1 MSSGNSVIGRFRG
14 GHGVLTEVPPEQA
27 GTLHVVQRRA
37 AMEGIEQQQLTPTL
51 AALATQIH
59 PSAVIPLSI
68 AAGAGQAAG
77 KVVWYHATLRS
88 MEMPWMQR
96 RLEKPKFKARYERW
110 HQVINGHPWTG
121 AGLTFASG
129 LVGIPP
135 LLVMGVL
142 GGALRMNQ
150 TVFFGAIFLGRTLQ
164 SWAILAG
171 LTSLL
176 GLTSL
181 GH

>member
-1 MSSGNSVIGRFRG
+1 MKAI
-14 GHGVLTEVPPEQA
+14 L
-27 GTLHVVQRRA
+27 GTLGYSILGSVVPLFNVELYLVAIA
-37 AMEGIEQQQLTPTL
+37 AAIPE
-51 AALATQIH
+51 
-59 PSAVIPLSI
+59 SAIIPVSI

-77 KVVWYHATLRS
+77 KVVWYHASLRS
-88 MEMPWMQR
+88 MSMPWMQR

-110 HQVINGHPWTG
+110 HKVVNGHPLAG

-129 LVGIPP
+129 LVGVPP

-150 TVFFGAIFLGRTLQ
+150 VLFFGAIFLGRTLQ

-171 LTSLL
+171 FVSLL
-176 GLTSL
+176 GLTAW

>member
-1 MSSGNSVIGRFRG
+1 VRLGAPGAWCVKAILATLGFSLLGSVIPIFN
-14 GHGVLTEVPPEQA
+14 VE
-27 GTLHVVQRRA
+27 
-37 AMEGIEQQQLTPTL
+37 IYL
-51 AALATQIH
+51 AALATQIE

-77 KVVWYHATLRS
+77 KVVWYHASLRS
-88 MEMPWMQR
+88 MEMPWMQK

-110 HQVINGHPWTG
+110 HRVVNGHPWAG

-150 TVFFGAIFLGRTLQ
+150 AVFFGAIFLGRTLQ